1 MNNIRF
7 LDYSRYTIDMI
18 KVNYMVKITL
28 DNDTN
33 LESFWVWVE
42 SNNNNNNNIIG
53 IISNTLESTKLEI
66 GQLIIFNSKN
76 VKETSQRSYTIEE
89 TKTAILMAKTN
100 NNPITKYF
108 QLINKQ
114 FC

>member
-1 MNNIRF
+1 
-7 LDYSRYTIDMI
+7 
-18 KVNYMVKITL
+18 MVKITL

>member
-7 LDYSRYTIDMI
+7 IDYDRFTIDTI
-18 KVNYMVKITL
+18 KINHMVKITL
-28 DNDTN
+28 DNDRN

-42 SNNNNNNNIIG
+42 SINNDSITG
-53 IISNTLESTKLEI
+53 IISNMLESTKLEI
-66 GQLIIFNSKN
+66 GQLITFYSKN
-76 VKETSQRSYTIEE
+76 VKETSERSYTIEE

-108 QLINKQ
+108 QLINRQ

>member
-7 LDYSRYTIDMI
+7 IDYNRFTLDTIKI
-18 KVNYMVKITL
+18 NHMVKITL
-28 DNDTN
+28 DDTN

-42 SNNNNNNNIIG
+42 SINNDSING
-53 IISNTLESTKLEI
+53 IISNILQTTKLEI
-66 GQLIIFNSKN
+66 GQLITFYSKN
-76 VKETSQRSYTIEE
+76 IKETSERSYTIDE
-89 TKTAILMAKTN
+89 TKTSILIAKTN

-108 QLINKQ
+108 QSINTR

>member
-7 LDYSRYTIDMI
+7 LDYDLYTIDAV
-18 KVNYMVKITL
+18 KVNHLVKITI
-28 DNDTN
+28 DISDN

-42 SNNNNNNNIIG
+42 SINNDSING
-53 IISNTLESTKLEI
+53 IIRNTLQTDKLEI
-66 GQLIIFNSKN
+66 GQLITFYSKN
-76 VKETSQRSYTIEE
+76 IKEISERSYTIEQ
-89 TKTAILMAKTN
+89 TKTAILITKTN

>member
-42 SNNNNNNNIIG
+42 SINNDSIVG
-53 IISNTLESTKLEI
+53 IISNNLQSTKLEI

>member
-7 LDYSRYTIDMI
+7 VDYDRFTIDNVKI
-18 KVNYMVKITL
+18 NHMVKITI
-28 DNDTN
+28 DNNTN

-42 SNNNNNNNIIG
+42 SINNGSITG
-53 IISNTLESTKLEI
+53 IISNILQSPKLEI
-66 GQLIIFNSKN
+66 GQLITFDSKN
-76 VKETSQRSYTIEE
+76 IKETSERSYTIEE
-89 TKTAILMAKTN
+89 TKTAILIAKTN

-108 QLINKQ
+108 QSINTR